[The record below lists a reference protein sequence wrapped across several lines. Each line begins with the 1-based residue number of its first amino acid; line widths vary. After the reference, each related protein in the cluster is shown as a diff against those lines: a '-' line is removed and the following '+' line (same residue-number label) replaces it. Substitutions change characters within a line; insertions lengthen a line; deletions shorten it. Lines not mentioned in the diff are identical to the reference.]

1 MRIIIALRNLPKDN
15 ILFLIG
21 GLVSLLWIII
31 AIFSNEIIPYDPL
44 LQNLARRF
52 EPPSYEYWFG
62 TDTLGRDI
70 FSRVLVGSRLSLTA
84 GLLTVVIA
92 GIIGSLYGAVAGYYG
107 RIVDDIMMRG
117 SEMVMAFPA
126 IILAMTITATLG
138 PSLYNTIL
146 AMVVVSWPN
155 YARVMRSMV
164 IHVKQNEYVDAS
176 RTLGSSK
183 IRTLFKEIL
192 PNSLGPVIVMS
203 TLEFGNAILIFSGL
217 SFLGLGAPPPNPE
230 WGAMVANGMEN
241 FSYWWIGSFPGLA
254 IFSVSIAANFIGD
267 GLRDYL
273 DPRMRK
279 TFL

>member
-1 MRIIIALRNLPKDN
+1 MIIALRNLPKDN

>member
-1 MRIIIALRNLPKDN
+1 MRMIIALRNLAKDN

-92 GIIGSLYGAVAGYYG
+92 GTIGSIYGAVAGYYG
-107 RIVDDIMMRG
+107 RIVDDILMRG

>member
-1 MRIIIALRNLPKDN
+1 MRMIIALRNLPKDN

-92 GIIGSLYGAVAGYYG
+92 GTIGSIYGAVAGYYG
-107 RIVDDIMMRG
+107 RIVDDILMRG

-217 SFLGLGAPPPNPE
+217 SFLVLGAPPPNPE

>member
-1 MRIIIALRNLPKDN
+1 MRMIIALRNLPKDN

-92 GIIGSLYGAVAGYYG
+92 GTIGSIYGAVAGYYG
-107 RIVDDIMMRG
+107 RIVDDILMRG

>member
-1 MRIIIALRNLPKDN
+1 MRMIIALRNLAKDN

-31 AIFSNEIIPYDPL
+31 AIYSNEIIPFDPL

-92 GIIGSLYGAVAGYYG
+92 GTIGSIYGAVAGYYG

>member
-1 MRIIIALRNLPKDN
+1 MIIALRNFPKDN

-21 GLVSLLWIII
+21 GLVSMLWIII

-84 GLLTVVIA
+84 GLLTVIIA
-92 GIIGSLYGAVAGYYG
+92 GTIGTLYGAVAGYYG
-107 RIVDDIMMRG
+107 GLVDDIMMRG

-254 IFSVSIAANFIGD
+254 IFSVSIAANFLGD

-273 DPRMRK
+273 DPRLRK
-279 TFL
+279 TFS

>member
-1 MRIIIALRNLPKDN
+1 MIIALRNLAKDN

-92 GIIGSLYGAVAGYYG
+92 GTIGSIYGAVAGYYG

>member
-1 MRIIIALRNLPKDN
+1 MIIALRNFPKDN

-21 GLVSLLWIII
+21 GLVSMLWIII

-84 GLLTVVIA
+84 GLLTVIIA
-92 GIIGSLYGAVAGYYG
+92 GTIGTLYGAVAGYYG
-107 RIVDDIMMRG
+107 GLVDDIMMRG

-254 IFSVSIAANFIGD
+254 IFSVSIAANFLGD

-279 TFL
+279 TFP

>member
-1 MRIIIALRNLPKDN
+1 MRMIIALRNLAKDN

-31 AIFSNEIIPYDPL
+31 AIFSNEIITYDPL

-92 GIIGSLYGAVAGYYG
+92 GTIGSIYGAVAGYYG

>member
-1 MRIIIALRNLPKDN
+1 MIIALRNLPKDN

-92 GIIGSLYGAVAGYYG
+92 GTIGSIYGAVAGYYG
-107 RIVDDIMMRG
+107 RIVDDILMRG

-230 WGAMVANGMEN
+230 WGAMVANGTEN

>member
-1 MRIIIALRNLPKDN
+1 MIIALRNLAKDN

-92 GIIGSLYGAVAGYYG
+92 GTIGSIYGAVAGYYG
-107 RIVDDIMMRG
+107 RIVDDILMRG

>member
-1 MRIIIALRNLPKDN
+1 MIIALRNLPKDN

-21 GLVSLLWIII
+21 GLVSMLWIII

-52 EPPSYEYWFG
+52 EPPSYGHWFG

-92 GIIGSLYGAVAGYYG
+92 GTIGTLFGAVAGYYG
-107 RIVDDIMMRG
+107 RIVDDIMMRA

-183 IRTLFKEIL
+183 IRTLFKEVF
-192 PNSLGPVIVMS
+192 PNRLGPVIVMG

-254 IFSVSIAANFIGD
+254 IFSVSIAANFLGD

-273 DPRMRK
+273 DPRLRN
-279 TFL
+279 TFS

>member
-1 MRIIIALRNLPKDN
+1 MIIALRNLPKDN

-21 GLVSLLWIII
+21 GLVSMLWIII
-31 AIFSNEIIPYDPL
+31 AIFSNEIVPYDPL

-92 GIIGSLYGAVAGYYG
+92 GTIGSLYGAVAGYYG
-107 RIVDDIMMRG
+107 SIVDDIMMRG

-254 IFSVSIAANFIGD
+254 IFSVSIAANFLGD

-273 DPRMRK
+273 DPRLRK
-279 TFL
+279 TFS

>member
-1 MRIIIALRNLPKDN
+1 MRMIIALRNLPKDN

-92 GIIGSLYGAVAGYYG
+92 GTIGSIYGAVAGYYG

>member
-1 MRIIIALRNLPKDN
+1 M
-15 ILFLIG
+15 
-21 GLVSLLWIII
+21 LWIII
-31 AIFSNEIIPYDPL
+31 AILSNEIVPYDPL
-44 LQNLARRF
+44 FQTLERRF
-52 EPPSYEYWFG
+52 EPPSFEHWFG

-84 GLLTVVIA
+84 GLLTVLIA
-92 GIIGSLYGAVAGYYG
+92 GTIGTLFGAVAGYYG
-107 RIVDDIMMRG
+107 GLLDDIMMRV

-183 IRTLFKEIL
+183 IRTLLKEVL
-192 PNSLGPVIVMS
+192 PNSLGPVIVMG

-230 WGAMVANGMEN
+230 WGSMVANGMEN
-241 FSYWWIGSFPGLA
+241 FGYWWIGSFPGLA
-254 IFSVSIAANFIGD
+254 IFSVSIAANFLGD

-273 DPRMRK
+273 DPRLRK
-279 TFL
+279 TFS

>member
-1 MRIIIALRNLPKDN
+1 MIIALRNFPKDN

-21 GLVSLLWIII
+21 GLVSLLWIIV
-31 AIFSNEIIPYDPL
+31 AIFSNEIVPYDPL
-44 LQNLARRF
+44 VQNLAIRF
-52 EPPSYEYWFG
+52 EPPSYGHWFG

-92 GIIGSLYGAVAGYYG
+92 GTIGTLFGAVAGYYG
-107 RIVDDIMMRG
+107 RIVDDIMMRA

-183 IRTLFKEIL
+183 IRTLFKEVF
-192 PNSLGPVIVMS
+192 PNSLGPVIVMG

-254 IFSVSIAANFIGD
+254 IFSVSIAANFLGD

-273 DPRMRK
+273 DPRLRK
-279 TFL
+279 TFS

>member
-1 MRIIIALRNLPKDN
+1 MIIALRNFPKDN

-21 GLVSLLWIII
+21 GLVSMLWIII

-84 GLLTVVIA
+84 GLLTVIIA
-92 GIIGSLYGAVAGYYG
+92 GTIGSLYGAVAGYYG
-107 RIVDDIMMRG
+107 GLVDDIMMRG

-254 IFSVSIAANFIGD
+254 IFSVSIAANFLGD

-279 TFL
+279 TFP